1 MTAAHPTRGATAIR
15 ASVFHAPPC
24 DTSSWQEKS
33 SATGWHRS
41 TTCASSCDWSR
52 RSGSPSGAV
61 GWGRR
66 LRRCVISGR
75 SRRCPESFKYFS
87 SVLTYTFPRMRV
99 DRRLLALIAVVAV
112 IAIFIDGFAYVYRLA
127 TNQPLTG
134 PLRGVPTLSI
144 PFLGFEQQIF
154 VHKGLD
160 LQGGTHLELEITNV
174 RSGITPSAA
183 RDIAVAIIE
192 RRVNSSGYAESVV
205 RPEGQNRII
214 VELPGVNLEQ
224 AKQILGKT
232 SYLTIWKWEPGT
244 PDAATLQQ
252 LNPTDAQKYPGYKPV
267 YTGIDGSMITNAS
280 RSTDSQTNTPDVTIS
295 FNSKGSDLFCAF
307 TRDRVT
313 HPQGDPQNK
322 LAIFIDKD
330 LIEDANVISEIC
342 GGTAQITGGFTPASA
357 QALAIQL
364 NSGSLPGTV
373 TLASATEVGATLGA
387 TTVKLSLL
395 AGAFGLAI
403 VILFM
408 LFYYRLPGVV
418 ASLALLLYAAI
429 TLAIFKFFG
438 VTLTLAGLT
447 GFILSVGM
455 AVDANVLIFERVK
468 EELRGGRT
476 LGAAMEAGVHR
487 AWPAIRH
494 SNISTLITCF
504 VLYFFGAPLIK
515 GFAITLAIGVLV
527 SMFSA
532 IVTTQQFLQVL
543 AGLRPARRLALYGV
557 QAPKAA

>member
-1 MTAAHPTRGATAIR
+1 
-15 ASVFHAPPC
+15 
-24 DTSSWQEKS
+24 
-33 SATGWHRS
+33 
-41 TTCASSCDWSR
+41 
-52 RSGSPSGAV
+52 
-61 GWGRR
+61 
-66 LRRCVISGR
+66 
-75 SRRCPESFKYFS
+75 
-87 SVLTYTFPRMRV
+87 
-99 DRRLLALIAVVAV
+99 
-112 IAIFIDGFAYVYRLA
+112 VYRLT

-134 PLRGVPTLSI
+134 PIRGVPTLSI

-174 RSGITPSAA
+174 KSGTTIQDA
-183 RDIAVAIIE
+183 RDTAVAILE

-205 RPEGQNRII
+205 RPEGTNRII

-232 SYLTIWKWEPGT
+232 SYLTIWEWVPGT
-244 PDAATLQQ
+244 PDASTLAE
-252 LNPTDAQKYPGYKPV
+252 LNPTDAKKYQGYKPQF
-267 YTGIDGSMITNAS
+267 TNIDGSMVTGAS
-280 RSTDSQTNTPDVTIS
+280 RSTDANTNLPDVS
-295 FNSKGSDLFCAF
+295 FSLNSTGSDRFCNL
-307 TRDRVT
+307 TRDRVSHT
-313 HPQGDPQNK
+313 AGTPDNK
-322 LAIFIDKD
+322 IAIFIDKS
-330 LIEDANVISEIC
+330 LVEDADVQSEIC
-342 GGTAQITGGFTPASA
+342 GGSGIITGGFTPASA

-364 NSGSLPGTV
+364 NSGALPGTISI
-373 TLASATEVGATLGA
+373 ASASEVGATLGA
-387 TTVKLSLL
+387 TTVQLSLL

-408 LFYYRLPGVV
+408 LLYYRLPGVV
-418 ASLALLLYAAI
+418 ASVALILYAAI
-429 TLAIFKFFG
+429 ALSIFKLFG
-438 VTLTLAGLT
+438 VTLTLAGLA

-468 EELRGGRT
+468 EELRAGRT

-487 AWPAIRH
+487 AWPAIRD

-532 IVTTQQFLQVL
+532 IVTTQQFLQIL
-543 AGLRPARRLALYGV
+543 AGLRPARRLAFYGV

>member
-1 MTAAHPTRGATAIR
+1 
-15 ASVFHAPPC
+15 
-24 DTSSWQEKS
+24 
-33 SATGWHRS
+33 
-41 TTCASSCDWSR
+41 
-52 RSGSPSGAV
+52 
-61 GWGRR
+61 
-66 LRRCVISGR
+66 
-75 SRRCPESFKYFS
+75 
-87 SVLTYTFPRMRV
+87 MRV

-112 IAIFIDGFAYVYRLA
+112 LALFIDGFAYVYRLA

-134 PLRGVPTLSI
+134 AIHGTPTLSI
-144 PFLGFEQQIF
+144 PFLGFEQQIY

-174 RSGITPSAA
+174 RSGMSPQAA

-192 RRVNSSGYAESVV
+192 RRVNGSGYAESVV

-224 AKQILGKT
+224 AKAILGKT

-252 LNPTDAQKYPGYKPV
+252 LNPKDAQKFPGYKPV
-267 YTGIDGSMITNAS
+267 YTGIDGSMITSAT
-280 RSTDSQTNTPDVTIS
+280 RSTDQNNQPDVAFS
-295 FNSKGSDLFCAF
+295 FNSTGSDLFCKF

-313 HPQGDPQNK
+313 HPQGDPQNR

-330 LIEDANVISEIC
+330 LVEDANVQSEIC
-342 GGTAQITGGFTPASA
+342 GGSGIITGGFTPASA

-364 NSGSLPGTV
+364 NSGALPGTV

-387 TTVKLSLL
+387 STVKLSLL
-395 AGAFGLAI
+395 AGAFGLTI

-408 LFYYRLPGVV
+408 LLYYRLPGVV

-429 TLAIFKFFG
+429 ALAIFKFFG
-438 VTLTLAGLT
+438 ITLTLAGLT

-468 EELRGGRT
+468 EELRAGRT

-487 AWPAIRH
+487 AWPAIRD

-515 GFAITLAIGVLV
+515 GFAITLAIGVGV

-532 IVTTQQFLQVL
+532 VVTTQQFLQIL
-543 AGLRPARRLALYGV
+543 AGLRPARRLAFYGV

>member
-1 MTAAHPTRGATAIR
+1 
-15 ASVFHAPPC
+15 
-24 DTSSWQEKS
+24 
-33 SATGWHRS
+33 
-41 TTCASSCDWSR
+41 
-52 RSGSPSGAV
+52 
-61 GWGRR
+61 
-66 LRRCVISGR
+66 
-75 SRRCPESFKYFS
+75 
-87 SVLTYTFPRMRV
+87 MRV
-99 DRRLLALIAVVAV
+99 DRRLLLLIGVVA
-112 IAIFIDGFAYVYRLA
+112 ILALFIDGFAYVYRMA

-134 PLRGVPTLSI
+134 ALRGVPTLSI
-144 PFLGFEQQIF
+144 PFLGFEQQIY

-160 LQGGTHLELEITNV
+160 LQGGTHLELEITKV
-174 RSGITPSAA
+174 RPGTTIPDA
-183 RDIAVAIIE
+183 RDTAVAILE

-205 RPEGQNRII
+205 RPEGTNRII

-232 SYLTIWKWEPGT
+232 SYLRIFEWVPGT
-244 PDAATLQQ
+244 ADAKTIQDLD
-252 LNPTDAQKYPGYKPV
+252 LSPTDANKYPGYKPQF
-267 YTGIDGSMITNAS
+267 TGVDGSMLTGAT
-280 RSTDSQTNTPDVTIS
+280 RSTDSNTNLPDVS
-295 FNSKGSDLFCAF
+295 FSLNSTGSNLFCNL
-307 TRDRVT
+307 TRDRVSHT
-313 HPQGDPQNK
+313 AGTPDNK
-322 LAIFIDKD
+322 IAIFIDKD
-330 LIEDANVISEIC
+330 LVEDADVQSEIC
-342 GGTAQITGGFTPASA
+342 GGSGIITGGFTPASA

-364 NSGSLPGTV
+364 NSGALPGTISI
-373 TLASATEVGATLGA
+373 ASASEVGATLGA
-387 TTVKLSLL
+387 TTVQLSLL

-408 LFYYRLPGVV
+408 LLYYRLPGVV

-429 TLAIFKFFG
+429 ALAIFKLFG
-438 VTLTLAGLT
+438 VTLTLAGLA

-468 EELRGGRT
+468 EELRAGRT

-487 AWPAIRH
+487 AWPAIRD

-532 IVTTQQFLQVL
+532 IVTTQQFLQIL
-543 AGLRPARRLALYGV
+543 AGLRPARRLAFYGV

>member
-1 MTAAHPTRGATAIR
+1 
-15 ASVFHAPPC
+15 
-24 DTSSWQEKS
+24 
-33 SATGWHRS
+33 
-41 TTCASSCDWSR
+41 
-52 RSGSPSGAV
+52 
-61 GWGRR
+61 
-66 LRRCVISGR
+66 
-75 SRRCPESFKYFS
+75 
-87 SVLTYTFPRMRV
+87 MRV

-112 IAIFIDGFAYVYRLA
+112 IALFLDGFAYVYRLA

-134 PLRGVPTLSI
+134 PIRGTPTLSI
-144 PFLGFEQQIF
+144 PFLGFDQQIY

-174 RSGITPSAA
+174 RSGITPQAA

-232 SYLTIWKWEPGT
+232 SYLTVWKWVPGT
-244 PDAATLQQ
+244 VDATLLQQ
-252 LNPTDAQKYPGYKPV
+252 LSPKDAQKYAPQYKPE

-280 RSTDSQTNTPDVTIS
+280 RSTDTQTNQPDVSIS
-295 FNSKGSDLFCAF
+295 FNQPGSDLFCAF

-330 LIEDANVISEIC
+330 LVEDANVISEIC
-342 GGTAQITGGFTPASA
+342 GGSAIITGGFTPASA

-364 NSGSLPGTV
+364 NSGALPGTV
-373 TLASATEVGATLGA
+373 SLASATEVGATLGA
-387 TTVKLSLL
+387 STVKLSLL
-395 AGAFGLAI
+395 AGAFGLTI

-408 LFYYRLPGVV
+408 LLYYRLPGVV

-429 TLAIFKFFG
+429 ALAIFKLFG

-468 EELRGGRT
+468 EELRSGRT

-487 AWPAIRH
+487 AWPAIRD

-515 GFAITLAIGVLV
+515 GFAITLAIGVGV

-532 IVTTQQFLQVL
+532 VVTTQQFLQIL
-543 AGLRPARRLALYGV
+543 AGLRPARRLAFYGV

>member
-1 MTAAHPTRGATAIR
+1 
-15 ASVFHAPPC
+15 
-24 DTSSWQEKS
+24 
-33 SATGWHRS
+33 
-41 TTCASSCDWSR
+41 
-52 RSGSPSGAV
+52 
-61 GWGRR
+61 
-66 LRRCVISGR
+66 
-75 SRRCPESFKYFS
+75 
-87 SVLTYTFPRMRV
+87 MRV
-99 DRRLLALIAVVAV
+99 DRRLLALIAVIAV

-134 PLRGVPTLSI
+134 PIRGIPTLSI

-174 RSGITPSAA
+174 RSGITQQAA
-183 RDIAVAIIE
+183 RDIAVSIIE

-214 VELPGVNLEQ
+214 VELPGVDLEQ

-252 LNPTDAQKYPGYKPV
+252 LNPTDAQKYAGYKPV

-280 RSTDSQTNTPDVTIS
+280 RSTDSNNLPDVAIS
-295 FNSKGSDLFCAF
+295 FNSTGSDLFCAF

-322 LAIFIDKD
+322 LAIFIDKN
-330 LIEDANVISEIC
+330 LVEDANVQAEIC
-342 GGTAQITGGFTPASA
+342 GGSGIITGGFTPASA

-364 NSGSLPGTV
+364 NSGALPGTV
-373 TLASATEVGATLGA
+373 SLASATEVGATLGA
-387 TTVKLSLL
+387 STVKLSLL

-408 LFYYRLPGVV
+408 LLYYRLPGVV

-429 TLAIFKFFG
+429 VLAIFKFFG

-468 EELRGGRT
+468 EELRAGRT

-487 AWPAIRH
+487 AWPAIRD

-515 GFAITLAIGVLV
+515 GFAITLAIGVAV

-532 IVTTQQFLQVL
+532 VVTTQQFLQIL
-543 AGLRPARRLALYGV
+543 AGLRPARRLAFYGV
-557 QAPKAA
+557 SAPKAA

>member
-1 MTAAHPTRGATAIR
+1 
-15 ASVFHAPPC
+15 
-24 DTSSWQEKS
+24 
-33 SATGWHRS
+33 
-41 TTCASSCDWSR
+41 
-52 RSGSPSGAV
+52 
-61 GWGRR
+61 
-66 LRRCVISGR
+66 
-75 SRRCPESFKYFS
+75 
-87 SVLTYTFPRMRV
+87 MRV
-99 DRRLLALIAVVAV
+99 DRRALALIAVVAV

-134 PLRGVPTLSI
+134 TIRGTPTLSI
-144 PFLGFEQQIF
+144 PFLGFEQQLY

-160 LQGGTHLELEITNV
+160 LQGGTHLELQITNV
-174 RSGITPSAA
+174 RSGITPQAA

-192 RRVNSSGYAESVV
+192 RRVNASGYAESVV
-205 RPEGQNRII
+205 RPEGTDRII

-232 SYLTIWKWEPGT
+232 SYLTIWKWVPGT
-244 PDAATLQQ
+244 VDAATLQQ
-252 LNPTDAQKYPGYKPV
+252 LNKKDAETYAPNYKPE
-267 YTGIDGSMITNAS
+267 YTGIDGSMIAS
-280 RSTDSQTNTPDVTIS
+280 ATRSTDTNTNQPDVAIS
-295 FNSKGSDLFCAF
+295 FNSTGSDKFCAF

-313 HPQGDPQNK
+313 HPQGTPENK

-330 LIEDANVISEIC
+330 LVEDANVISEIC
-342 GGTAQITGGFTPASA
+342 GGSGIITGGFTPASA

-364 NSGSLPGTV
+364 NSGALPGTV

-387 TTVKLSLL
+387 STVKLSLL
-395 AGAFGLAI
+395 AGAFGLVI

-408 LFYYRLPGVV
+408 LLYYRLPGVV

-429 TLAIFKFFG
+429 VLAIFKLFG
-438 VTLTLAGLT
+438 ITLTLAGLT

-468 EELRGGRT
+468 EELRAGRT

-487 AWPAIRH
+487 AWPAIRD

-515 GFAITLAIGVLV
+515 GFAITLAIGVAV

-532 IVTTQQFLQVL
+532 VVTTQQFLQIL
-543 AGLRPARRLALYGV
+543 AGLRPARRLAFYGV

>member
-1 MTAAHPTRGATAIR
+1 
-15 ASVFHAPPC
+15 
-24 DTSSWQEKS
+24 
-33 SATGWHRS
+33 
-41 TTCASSCDWSR
+41 
-52 RSGSPSGAV
+52 
-61 GWGRR
+61 
-66 LRRCVISGR
+66 
-75 SRRCPESFKYFS
+75 
-87 SVLTYTFPRMRV
+87 MRV
-99 DRRLLALIAVVAV
+99 DRRLLLLIGV
-112 IAIFIDGFAYVYRLA
+112 IALLALFIDGFAYVYRLT

-134 PLRGVPTLSI
+134 PIRGVPTLSI

-174 RSGITPSAA
+174 KSGTTIQDA
-183 RDIAVAIIE
+183 RDTAVAILE

-205 RPEGQNRII
+205 RPEGTNRII

-232 SYLTIWKWEPGT
+232 SYLTIWEWVPGT
-244 PDAATLQQ
+244 PDASTLAE
-252 LNPTDAQKYPGYKPV
+252 LNPTDAKKYQGYKPQF
-267 YTGIDGSMITNAS
+267 TNIDGSMVTGAS
-280 RSTDSQTNTPDVTIS
+280 RSTDANTNLPDVS
-295 FNSKGSDLFCAF
+295 FSLNSTGSDRFCNL
-307 TRDRVT
+307 TRDRVSHT
-313 HPQGDPQNK
+313 NGTPDNK
-322 LAIFIDKD
+322 IAIFIDKN
-330 LIEDANVISEIC
+330 LVEDADVQSEIC
-342 GGTAQITGGFTPASA
+342 GGSGIITGGFTPASA

-364 NSGSLPGTV
+364 NSGALPGTISI
-373 TLASATEVGATLGA
+373 ASASEVGATLGA
-387 TTVKLSLL
+387 TTVQLSLL

-408 LFYYRLPGVV
+408 LLYYRLPGVV
-418 ASLALLLYAAI
+418 ASVALILYAAI
-429 TLAIFKFFG
+429 ALSIFKLFG
-438 VTLTLAGLT
+438 VTLTLAGLA

-468 EELRGGRT
+468 EELRAGRT

-487 AWPAIRH
+487 AWPAIRD

-532 IVTTQQFLQVL
+532 IVTTQQFLQIL
-543 AGLRPARRLALYGV
+543 AGLRPARRLAFYGV